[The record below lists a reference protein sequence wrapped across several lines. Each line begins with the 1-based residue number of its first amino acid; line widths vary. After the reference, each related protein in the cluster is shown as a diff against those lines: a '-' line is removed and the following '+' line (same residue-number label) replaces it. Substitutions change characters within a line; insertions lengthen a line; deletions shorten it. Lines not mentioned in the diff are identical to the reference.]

1 MTGDEREQR
10 VAAVAAAALQVP
22 GVAFLKPGLAGRLR
36 ASASALARA
45 GRGSDRR
52 QTEPTAGVRV
62 RPGSPWTAEVYIVL
76 QRGHRALDVTRG
88 VRSAVVDS
96 FGETPVRVTVTV
108 SGMV

>member
-10 VAAVAAAALQVP
+10 VAAAAAAALQVQ

-36 ASASALARA
+36 ASASALART
-45 GRGSDRR
+45 GRGPDRR
-52 QTEPTAGVRV
+52 RTDPAAGVRV
-62 RPGSPWTAEVYIVL
+62 RQGTPWTAEVHIVL
-76 QRGHRALDVTRG
+76 QRGHRALDVTRA
-88 VRSAVVDS
+88 VRSAVADS